1 MVDLSLHL
9 MDIMQN
15 SVVVGSTF
23 VEAGIIAEKK
33 KNLLTM
39 YVKDDGWG
47 MSPETVKR
55 VSDPFYTTRSTRK
68 AGLGLPLLMDAAHM
82 AGGEV
87 YIESEVGRGT
97 TVTSTF
103 QIDHIDRKPLGDVAD
118 TITASIMG
126 YPDMEFHLL
135 LKNDDAEYVFRTE
148 DVREQIG
155 EVPINDIEIISFIRD
170 MLNEQIT
177 LMFGGILNEII
188 S

>member
-1 MVDLSLHL
+1 
-9 MDIMQN
+9 
-15 SVVVGSTF
+15 
-23 VEAGIIAEKK
+23 
-33 KNLLTM
+33 
-39 YVKDDGWG
+39 
-47 MSPETVKR
+47 
-55 VSDPFYTTRSTRK
+55 
-68 AGLGLPLLMDAAHM
+68 M

-126 YPDMEFHLL
+126 YPDMEFRLI
-135 LKNDDAEYVFRTE
+135 LKNDDTEYVFRTE

-177 LMFGGILNEII
+177 LIFGGILNEII